1 MVVKIVRA
9 LEAHGVGYV
18 RDLACGSSHFQP
30 RHGNRLEQGKACRTV
45 APRRNAATFVE
56 YDKLLPVM
64 DAGVKVCIGF
74 DLLFISKFIL
84 LYKKLG
90 LVTYTL
96 VESQLPANQAH

>member
-18 RDLACGSSHFQP
+18 RDLACGSSPFRIFERP
-30 RHGNRLEQGKACRTV
+30 RHCNRLEQGKACRTV

-64 DAGVKVCIGF
+64 DM
-74 DLLFISKFIL
+74 L
-84 LYKKLG
+84 
-90 LVTYTL
+90 
-96 VESQLPANQAH
+96 E